1 MNKATVLSP
10 LDTMFKIAMLV
21 NYMIGTRNQFQLLEN
36 AIVEQSNNN
45 ELNMAQET
53 TNNPAK
59 QTTLLCRPKNLL
71 NSNHQAQ
78 TLPTIYLFHLM
89 QKIAPIIL
97 VDLKKHRNNQS
108 KLQKDY

>member
-53 TNNPAK
+53 TNNPA
-59 QTTLLCRPKNLL
+59 ND
-71 NSNHQAQ
+71 
-78 TLPTIYLFHLM
+78 PTM
-89 QKIAPIIL
+89 SAEKSAE
-97 VDLKKHRNNQS
+97 
-108 KLQKDY
+108 